1 MLRRNK
7 TKTKNTRSS
16 TSSSVHKQ
24 TLTFINCV
32 VSSYVVFSVFQCPP
46 VLVLSDTFNI
56 LFFLLNAP
64 QFYSLQFGIEKEGN
78 GFLFLTEKVL
88 FSSQSGHTNTNSS
101 LAVRMMGS
109 ASICLL
115 QSHLLSPGRNLSQ
128 WLYIPHVA
136 FLGYQQQAMTPTTL
150 KLHSSSLHSDLSL
163 IGIPYTV
170 QQNSSLIIKS
180 CT

>member
-128 WLYIPHVA
+128 WLCIPHVA